1 MKDFSHLLSEVN
13 KRVTASAI
21 RELLKVIGMPGMI
34 SFAGGLP
41 TPEMFPAEE
50 LGEIAKQVI
59 ASNPNKAL
67 QYGCTEGAASFKEE
81 LINLLKKDENIEVSQ
96 DEMLVVSASQ
106 QGLDIVSKAFV
117 DPGDAVIVAKPTY
130 LGALQAFETYG
141 ADMIGVESD
150 DFGIIAE
157 SLEEK
162 LEDLKN
168 AGRQCKFIYIVPDF
182 QNPTGTTIPEER
194 RVKILELA
202 KKYGTIIL
210 EDSPYRKVRF
220 KGEHQKTFYALDK
233 GEGNVITMFTF
244 SKTLAPGL
252 RLGYIIGDKEIIR
265 KFVILKQALDLC
277 TSPACQAI
285 AEEYLKRGNIEKHI
299 AEMAKLYGKKRD
311 VMIAALRKYMP
322 KGVSWTEPEGGLF
335 LWVVMPENI
344 DSEKMLETAIKNN
357 VAYVMGSAFYPDG
370 SGKNT
375 MRLNFSY
382 SSFEEI
388 DEGIKRLAKAIT
400 EYGK

>member
-1 MKDFSHLLSEVN
+1 
-13 KRVTASAI
+13 
-21 RELLKVIGMPGMI
+21 
-34 SFAGGLP
+34 
-41 TPEMFPAEE
+41 
-50 LGEIAKQVI
+50 
-59 ASNPNKAL
+59 
-67 QYGCTEGAASFKEE
+67 
-81 LINLLKKDENIEVSQ
+81 
-96 DEMLVVSASQ
+96 
-106 QGLDIVSKAFV
+106 
-117 DPGDAVIVAKPTY
+117 
-130 LGALQAFETYG
+130 
-141 ADMIGVESD
+141 
-150 DFGIIAE
+150 
-157 SLEEK
+157 
-162 LEDLKN
+162 
-168 AGRQCKFIYIVPDF
+168 
-182 QNPTGTTIPEER
+182 
-194 RVKILELA
+194 
-202 KKYGTIIL
+202 
-210 EDSPYRKVRF
+210 
-220 KGEHQKTFYALDK
+220 
-233 GEGNVITMFTF
+233 MFTF
-244 SKTLAPGL
+244 SKILAPGL

-311 VMIAALRKYMP
+311 VMITALRKYMP

-344 DSEKMLETAIKNN
+344 NSEKMFETAIKNN

>member
-50 LGEIAKQVI
+50 IGEIAKQVI
-59 ASNPNKAL
+59 TSNPNKAL

-81 LINLLKKDENIEVSQ
+81 LIKLLKKDENIEVSQ
-96 DEMLVVSASQ
+96 EEMLVVSASQ

-150 DFGIIAE
+150 DCGIIAE

-162 LEDLKN
+162 LEDLKK

-194 RVKILELA
+194 RIKILELA

-252 RLGYIIGDKEIIR
+252 RLGYIIGDKELIR

-299 AEMAKLYGKKRD
+299 SEMAKLYGKKRD
-311 VMIAALRKYMP
+311 VMIASLRKYMP

>member
-50 LGEIAKQVI
+50 IGEIAKQVI
-59 ASNPNKAL
+59 TSNPNKAL

-81 LINLLKKDENIEVSQ
+81 LIKLLKKDENIEVSQ

-150 DFGIIAE
+150 DCGIIAE

-162 LEDLKN
+162 LEDLKK

-322 KGVSWTEPEGGLF
+322 QGVSWTEPEGGLF

>member
-50 LGEIAKQVI
+50 IGEIAKQVI
-59 ASNPNKAL
+59 TSNPNKAL

-81 LINLLKKDENIEVSQ
+81 LIKLLKKDENIEVSQ

-150 DFGIIAE
+150 DCGIIAE

-162 LEDLKN
+162 LEDLKK

-252 RLGYIIGDKEIIR
+252 RLGYIIGDKELIR

>member
-141 ADMIGVESD
+141 ADMVGVESD
-150 DFGIIAE
+150 DCGIIAE

-162 LEDLKN
+162 LEDLKK

-252 RLGYIIGDKEIIR
+252 RLGYIIGDKELIR

>member
-21 RELLKVIGMPGMI
+21 RELLKIIGMPGMI

-117 DPGDAVIVAKPTY
+117 DPGDAVIVSKPTY

>member
-21 RELLKVIGMPGMI
+21 RELLKIIGMPGMI

-50 LGEIAKQVI
+50 IGKIAKQVI
-59 ASNPNKAL
+59 TSTPNKAL

-81 LINLLKKDENIEVSQ
+81 LIKLLKKDENIDVSQ

-150 DFGIIAE
+150 GCGIIAE

-194 RVKILELA
+194 RVKILGLA

-220 KGEHQKTFYALDK
+220 RGEHQKTFYALDK

-244 SKTLAPGL
+244 SKILAPGL

-311 VMIAALRKYMP
+311 VMITALRKYMP

-344 DSEKMLETAIKNN
+344 NSEKMFETAIKNN

>member
-150 DFGIIAE
+150 DCGIIAE

-162 LEDLKN
+162 LEDLKK

-252 RLGYIIGDKEIIR
+252 RLGYIIGDKELIR

>member
-21 RELLKVIGMPGMI
+21 RELLKIIGMPGMI

-194 RVKILELA
+194 RIKILELA

-322 KGVSWTEPEGGLF
+322 QGVSWTEPEGGLF

>member
-21 RELLKVIGMPGMI
+21 RELLKIIGMPGMI

-50 LGEIAKQVI
+50 IGEIAKQVI
-59 ASNPNKAL
+59 TSNPNKAL

-81 LINLLKKDENIEVSQ
+81 LIKLLKKDENIEVSQ

-150 DFGIIAE
+150 DCGIIAE

-162 LEDLKN
+162 LEDLKK

-252 RLGYIIGDKEIIR
+252 RLGYIIGDKELIR

>member
-67 QYGCTEGAASFKEE
+67 QYGCTEGAACFKEE

-162 LEDLKN
+162 LEDLKK

>member
-1 MKDFSHLLSEVN
+1 MKDFSHLLSKVN

-21 RELLKVIGMPGMI
+21 RELLKIIGMPGMI

-50 LGEIAKQVI
+50 IGEIAKQVI
-59 ASNPNKAL
+59 TSNPNKAL

-81 LINLLKKDENIEVSQ
+81 LIKLLKKDENIEVSQ

-150 DFGIIAE
+150 DCGIIAE

-162 LEDLKN
+162 LEDLKK

-194 RVKILELA
+194 RIKILELA

-252 RLGYIIGDKEIIR
+252 RLGYIIGYKEIIR

-322 KGVSWTEPEGGLF
+322 HGVSWTEPEGGLF

>member
-21 RELLKVIGMPGMI
+21 RELLKIIGMPGMI

-141 ADMIGVESD
+141 ADMVGVESD

-162 LEDLKN
+162 LEDLKK

-252 RLGYIIGDKEIIR
+252 RLGYIIGDKELIR

-322 KGVSWTEPEGGLF
+322 QGVSWTEPEGGLF

>member
-67 QYGCTEGAASFKEE
+67 QYGCTEGAACFKEE

-162 LEDLKN
+162 LEDLKK

-252 RLGYIIGDKEIIR
+252 RLGYIIGDKELIR

>member
-50 LGEIAKQVI
+50 IGEIAKQVI
-59 ASNPNKAL
+59 TSNPNKAL
-67 QYGCTEGAASFKEE
+67 QYGCTEGAASFKGE
-81 LINLLKKDENIEVSQ
+81 LIKLLKKDENIEVSQ

-150 DFGIIAE
+150 DCGIIAE
-157 SLEEK
+157 SLEER
-162 LEDLKN
+162 LEDLKK

-194 RVKILELA
+194 RIKILELA

>member
-150 DFGIIAE
+150 DCGIIAE

-162 LEDLKN
+162 LEDLKK

-252 RLGYIIGDKEIIR
+252 RLGYIIGDKELIR

-311 VMIAALRKYMP
+311 VMIASLRKYMP

-357 VAYVMGSAFYPDG
+357 VAYVMGSAFYPEG

>member
-1 MKDFSHLLSEVN
+1 MKDFSHLLSKVN

-81 LINLLKKDENIEVSQ
+81 LIKLLKKDENIEVSQ

-117 DPGDAVIVAKPTY
+117 DPGDAVIVSKPTY

-150 DFGIIAE
+150 GCGIIAE

-252 RLGYIIGDKEIIR
+252 RLGYIIGDKELIR

>member
-21 RELLKVIGMPGMI
+21 RELLKIIGMPGMI

-150 DFGIIAE
+150 DCGIIAE

-162 LEDLKN
+162 LEDLKK

-252 RLGYIIGDKEIIR
+252 RLGYIIGDKELIR

>member
-1 MKDFSHLLSEVN
+1 MKDFSHLLSKVN

-50 LGEIAKQVI
+50 IGEIAKQVI
-59 ASNPNKAL
+59 TSNPNKAL

-81 LINLLKKDENIEVSQ
+81 LIKLLKKDENIEVSQ

-150 DFGIIAE
+150 DCGIIAE

-162 LEDLKN
+162 LEDLKK

-194 RVKILELA
+194 RIKILELA

-252 RLGYIIGDKEIIR
+252 RLGYIIGDKELIR